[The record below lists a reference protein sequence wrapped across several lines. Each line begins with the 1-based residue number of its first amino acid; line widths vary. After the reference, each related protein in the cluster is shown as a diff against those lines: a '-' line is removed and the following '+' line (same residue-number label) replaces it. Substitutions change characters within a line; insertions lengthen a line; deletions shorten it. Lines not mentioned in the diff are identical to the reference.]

1 MWPTS
6 SQLFVQI
13 KAAEMQ
19 NRNTAGENRPCLWK
33 RDGSTMSRPTGQW
46 GALVGHLRS
55 PCLSAGVLTSIKK
68 RWVTGGVGLEIDR
81 GPTRHLRPW
90 LLLWTAN
97 LTLRVVTKW
106 GIVLPSGLGGTR
118 EHVFH

>member
-68 RWVTGGVGLEIDR
+68 R
-81 GPTRHLRPW
+81 
-90 LLLWTAN
+90 
-97 LTLRVVTKW
+97 
-106 GIVLPSGLGGTR
+106 
-118 EHVFH
+118 